1 MQHRSHGSLAAVHT
15 LFIVSGLLAAA
26 TAAAQ
31 PRLTF
36 DGDRIE
42 VGGVTPGGA
51 VVAFGAGQVRPGW
64 LPGFRWFREIL
75 HDHDRDGVVHWEPA
89 TPLPGGFAWVAVDL
103 TSGAHSSASLPE
115 TQVRGFSKAAL
126 TASVGT
132 PEMILRAG
140 TRLPTLLAALLVRPG
155 QGAWALLS
163 PDGATTDLD
172 GAEDGSQ
179 RLRLADFAALAQA
192 PAVDVFEAGDV
203 LVVVEMRS
211 LTIGLWQVGKG
222 EE

>member
-1 MQHRSHGSLAAVHT
+1 MRDRRSRLLTSIRT
-15 LFIVSGLLAAA
+15 LFIMSCVLAAA
-26 TAAAQ
+26 TAEAQ

-42 VGGVTPGGA
+42 VSGVTPGGA
-51 VVAFGAGQVRPGW
+51 VVAFGAGQERPGW

-103 TSGAHSSASLPE
+103 TSGAHSSASLSE
-115 TQVRGFSKAAL
+115 TQVQAFSKASL
-126 TASVGT
+126 TASAGV

-163 PDGATTDLD
+163 PDGAATDLD
-172 GAEDGSQ
+172 GG
-179 RLRLADFAALAQA
+179 
-192 PAVDVFEAGDV
+192 
-203 LVVVEMRS
+203 
-211 LTIGLWQVGKG
+211 
-222 EE
+222 

>member
-1 MQHRSHGSLAAVHT
+1 MRDQRNRSLTGIHT

-26 TAAAQ
+26 TAGAQ
-31 PRLTF
+31 PRIAF

-42 VGGVTPGGA
+42 VSGVTPGGP
-51 VVAFGAGQVRPGW
+51 VVAFGAGQARPGW
-64 LPGFRWFREIL
+64 LPGFRWSREIL
-75 HDHDRDGVVHWEPA
+75 HDHDGDGVVHWKPA

-103 TSGAHSSASLPE
+103 TSGAHSSASLSE
-115 TQVRGFSKAAL
+115 TPVQAFSKAAL
-126 TASVGT
+126 AASAGA

-163 PDGATTDLD
+163 PDGAATDLD
-172 GAEDGSQ
+172 GGEDGSQ
-179 RLRLADFAALAQA
+179 RLRLAECAALAQA

-203 LVVVEMRS
+203 LVVIEMRT
-211 LTIGLWQVGKG
+211 LTIGVWQLGKG